1 MRETTVSHG
10 DEGWALVVSD
20 VPWHQVAVG
29 SAVASA
35 CWLSGHRLC
44 STVWGNRIVS
54 RALDTRSYERVRVPI
69 STVEARSLDP
79 SFVDMILGCQLA
91 DEMDLD

>member
-10 DEGWALVVSD
+10 DEGWTLVVSD
-20 VPWHQVAVG
+20 VPWHRVAVG
-29 SAVASA
+29 SAVANA
-35 CWLSGHRLC
+35 CWLSGLRLC
-44 STVWGNRIVS
+44 STAWGSRLLS
-54 RALDTRSYERVRVPI
+54 RALDTRPYERVRAPL

-79 SFVDMILGCQLA
+79 SCVDMVPWWQLD